1 MIRHRWSAWGAL
13 VCALALTLPAAAAPV
28 PGETDNKPLA
38 QVPAKSAIVV
48 QLKGLERT
56 RERLNALIKNAM
68 PDFAD
73 VAKEKIKE
81 AFDEAL
87 KGRNI
92 DAITKDG
99 HIFMV
104 ITDMASLSG
113 PTPKMAIL
121 VPVTD
126 YKKFRD
132 GILKD
137 DERKEIKT
145 DPLGYENANVEGQ
158 ATYFVD
164 RKNGYAAVTPDADV
178 AAMLVKKYDGLDG
191 KLSKALAKSLLAS
204 DVSVYVDMAA
214 VNKEFGEQ
222 IKQFQ
227 SVFEQGVDTLPDK
240 STAEMAK
247 RVYAPIFQA
256 VSDSTAVLV
265 SADLRPEGVL
275 LHVETEVA
283 ADSKTNTL
291 LKSWRSV
298 PATDLA
304 KLPAG
309 SMVYSGM
316 AYTPAVMKEL
326 GALAYGLVDPDS
338 AEGKAIKKLVGE
350 MADANPRYTINAT
363 NVPASGLAVSKYD
376 DPAKAVDAQLKLF
389 KGLKD
394 GSTFGSVLKSAP
406 VVKEHAQKHA
416 GFDLAFVSMKWD
428 LEKTV
433 EKQGAAMTDE
443 QKKAM
448 IEYMRSLVG
457 EGADLWFGTD
467 GKAVVQLTAK
477 DWDEARALLDR
488 YQKGESTVGSE
499 TAYKDTV
506 KHLPAENSLLVLADV
521 PQTAEVMVKAVVTM
535 LQGSGLPI
543 PIPPGFEKPAIK
555 AKTSFL
561 GVGFTL
567 EPGRGSLD
575 LWLSAQSVNDIYKMY
590 VEKLL
595 KPNF

>member
-1 MIRHRWSAWGAL
+1 MFRHRWSAWGAL
-13 VCALALTLPAAAAPV
+13 ACALALTLPAAAAPV
-28 PGETDNKPLA
+28 PGEQDKPLA
-38 QVPAKSAIVV
+38 QVPAKAAVVV
-48 QLKGLERT
+48 QLKGLART
-56 RERLNALIKNAM
+56 RERLEALVKNAM
-68 PDFAD
+68 PDYAD
-73 VAKEKIKE
+73 LAKEKIRE

-92 DAITKDG
+92 DAVTKDG
-99 HIFMV
+99 HIFLVVM
-104 ITDMASLSG
+104 DLASLSS
-113 PTPKMAIL
+113 PTPKMALLI
-121 VPVTD
+121 PVTD

-137 DERKEIKT
+137 DERKEVKT
-145 DPLGYENANVEGQ
+145 DPLGYENANVDGQ
-158 ATYFVD
+158 PTYFID

-178 AAMLVKKYDGLDG
+178 AALLVKKYDSLDG
-191 KLSKALAKSLLAS
+191 KLSKSLAKGLLGS

-227 SVFEQGVDTLPDK
+227 ALFEQGIDSTPDK

-247 RVYAPIFQA
+247 RIYAPLFQA
-256 VSDSTAVLV
+256 VSDSTAVLA
-265 SADLRPEGVL
+265 SADLRPEGLL
-275 LHVETEVA
+275 LHVETEVP
-283 ADSKTNTL
+283 ADSKTNDL
-291 LKSWRSV
+291 LKSWKAV
-298 PATDLA
+298 PTTELA
-304 KLPAG
+304 KLPGG
-309 SMVYSGM
+309 SMVYTGM
-316 AYTPAVMKEL
+316 ASTPAVMKEL
-326 GALAYGLVDPDS
+326 GTLSYGLIDPDS
-338 AEGKAIKKLVGE
+338 AEGKTIKKLVGE
-350 MADANPRYTINAT
+350 MADANPKYLLNAT
-363 NVPASGLAVSKYD
+363 GLPAAGIAVSKYD
-376 DPAKAVDAQLKLF
+376 NPAKAVDAQMKLF
-389 KGLKD
+389 KSLKE

-406 VVKEHAQKHA
+406 VVKENAKKHA

-448 IEYMRSLVG
+448 VEYMRSIVG
-457 EGADLWFGTD
+457 EGSDVWFGTD
-467 GKAVVQLTAK
+467 GKTVVQVTAG
-477 DWDEARALLDR
+477 DWEAARELLDR
-488 YQKGESTVGSE
+488 YQKSQHTVGSE
-499 TAYKDTV
+499 QAYKDTV
-506 KHLPAENSLLVLADV
+506 KHMPAENSLLVLADV

-561 GVGFTL
+561 GVAATL